1 RHTISKRDWSSDVC
15 SSEIY
20 KLRRKS
26 MLFINMFAIAAVRDR
41 SGRMLSAGTALASL
55 PWQRVC
61 RRCSQRTV
69 LVDLPLS
76 SFVGSS
82 DTCYSRRTRKAT
94 TVFASHEENRFVFS
108 RSHRPPLTRTGKAID
123 GKILYHFIQ
132 LKNCVIGKC
141 YTSSP
146 YTCPFIGVCRRWAH
160 SPLLVGLPCYNGRKG
175 IDETPE

>member
-1 RHTISKRDWSSDVC
+1 
-15 SSEIY
+15 
-20 KLRRKS
+20 
-26 MLFINMFAIAAVRDR
+26 
-41 SGRMLSAGTALASL
+41 MLSAGTALASL
-55 PWQRVC
+55 PRQGVC
-61 RRCSQRTV
+61 RRCPQRPV
-69 LVDLPLS
+69 LVGLPYS
-76 SFVGSS
+76 SSAGSL
-82 DTCYSRRTRKAT
+82 DTCDFRRTRNAT
-94 TVFASHEENRFVFS
+94 TAFASHEENWFVFS

-146 YTCPFIGVCRRWAH
+146 YTCPFIGVCRRWAQ